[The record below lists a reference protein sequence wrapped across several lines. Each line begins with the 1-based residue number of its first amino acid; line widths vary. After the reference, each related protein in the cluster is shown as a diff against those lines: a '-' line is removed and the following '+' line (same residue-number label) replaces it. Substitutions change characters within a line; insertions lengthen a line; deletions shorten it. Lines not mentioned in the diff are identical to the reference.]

1 MSRKRRIAFAGAG
14 GEALDTPVARPLRDR
29 VSRRHIVVVGAL
41 IIALVVGTLAWRNR
55 PATNAAIADS
65 AAITAEQLEQQF
77 GVRLDVVGLLAS
89 GGLLELKFTVHDA
102 DKASAL
108 FGAAEDMPVLAVE
121 GSTRVLQSARGMK
134 HNFEILE
141 GATYFILYTN
151 VANAVQEGS
160 KVAFVLNGVRI
171 PHLVVQR

>member
-1 MSRKRRIAFAGAG
+1 MSRKRRIAFAGVG
-14 GEALDTPVARPLRDR
+14 GDAQDAPIARPLRDR
-29 VSRRHIVVVGAL
+29 VSRRHMVVAGAL
-41 IIALVVGTLAWRNR
+41 IVALVVGTLAWRNR

-65 AAITAEQLEQQF
+65 SAVTAEQLEQQY
-77 GVRLDVVGLLAS
+77 GVRLDVLGLLAS

-108 FGAAEDMPVLAVE
+108 FGPAEDMPVLAVE
-121 GSTRVLQSARGMK
+121 GTTRVLQSASGMK

-141 GATYFILYTN
+141 GASYFILYTN
-151 VANAVQEGS
+151 VANAVHEGS
-160 KVAFVLNGVRI
+160 KVAFVLNGIRL